1 MSSSIYQAAKSLSGF
16 RMPAGNCS
24 VLNAATIALELIR
37 RRSGHGDR
45 GALQVGHGI
54 DVGRPDQHVVRL
66 AVGSADDSTHGAL
79 GRAEHGLVR
88 TVDTDVRLAGDH
100 GLYAGRGG
108 QLDHVDFRA
117 PFAEFLEGPHGT
129 HQQRTGLGGGDA
141 DLLALQVELRHVA
154 VTPEH
159 LQKALASIVS
169 REHVAEAVVLSTC
182 NRVEVYASVSRF
194 HPGLAE
200 VRGWLAERG
209 DIHPQDLEELH
220 YSYHDDRAAAH
231 LFAVAGGVDS
241 MVVGEQQIAVQVK
254 AAMEAARAHGSARRV
269 LQRMFRQGVRVGR
282 RIRRDTDISAGASS
296 IVDVGLDVACERLGV
311 PDLSGRS
318 ALIVGAG
325 EVGSLAASRLADAG
339 AARTLVWNRSP
350 DKAGRLAAKVDGEV
364 VGDGGL
370 RAAIAEVDLVV
381 CTTGAAEP
389 VLDAGLVADAVTD
402 RVPGGAPLV
411 LLDIAMPRNV
421 DPACDSL
428 PGVEVVDI
436 ADVRVR
442 ADRGVTGE
450 VLASARAVVD
460 EEADRF
466 AAWIAAAEV
475 EPTIRDLRARAEDV
489 RAGQLD
495 RLAAKLGPLDERQRA
510 AVEALTRGIVNSL
523 LHEPTVRLKRLAD
536 DGTAEPHAE
545 ALRDLFGLDGD

>member
-1 MSSSIYQAAKSLSGF
+1 
-16 RMPAGNCS
+16 
-24 VLNAATIALELIR
+24 
-37 RRSGHGDR
+37 
-45 GALQVGHGI
+45 
-54 DVGRPDQHVVRL
+54 VVW
-66 AVGSADDSTHGAL
+66 T
-79 GRAEHGLVR
+79 
-88 TVDTDVRLAGDH
+88 
-100 GLYAGRGG
+100 
-108 QLDHVDFRA
+108 
-117 PFAEFLEGPHGT
+117 
-129 HQQRTGLGGGDA
+129 
-141 DLLALQVELRHVA
+141 
-154 VTPEH
+154 
-159 LQKALASIVS
+159 
-169 REHVAEAVVLSTC
+169 
-182 NRVEVYASVSRF
+182 
-194 HPGLAE
+194 
-200 VRGWLAERG
+200 
-209 DIHPQDLEELH
+209 
-220 YSYHDDRAAAH
+220 
-231 LFAVAGGVDS
+231 
-241 MVVGEQQIAVQVK
+241 
-254 AAMEAARAHGSARRV
+254 
-269 LQRMFRQGVRVGR
+269 
-282 RIRRDTDISAGASS
+282 
-296 IVDVGLDVACERLGV
+296 
-311 PDLSGRS
+311 
-318 ALIVGAG
+318 
-325 EVGSLAASRLADAG
+325 
-339 AARTLVWNRSP
+339 RSP
-350 DKAGRLAAKVDGEV
+350 DTAGRLAAKVDGEV

-402 RVPGGAPLV
+402 RVPGDAPLV
-411 LLDIAMPRNV
+411 LLDLAMPRNV